1 VETASVFG
9 VGEWVKVVRD
19 LPSIRAGAEGTVR
32 GVSAN
37 ASGITYA
44 IRFAATMRI
53 VSERDLGANDET
65 SRFLGSGGDW
75 LAGEHKAMRRRPTP
89 EGRG

>member
-1 VETASVFG
+1 METVPVFG
-9 VGEWVKVVRD
+9 VGECVRVVRD
-19 LPSIRAGAEGTVR
+19 LPGIRADAEGIVR
-32 GVSAN
+32 GVSTN

-65 SRFLGSGGDW
+65 S
-75 LAGEHKAMRRRPTP
+75 E
-89 EGRG
+89 

>member
-1 VETASVFG
+1 LKGASFKTTPFSFYLEATVETVPVFG
-9 VGEWVKVVRD
+9 VGECVRVVRD
-19 LPSIRAGAEGTVR
+19 LPSIRAGAEGIVR
-32 GVSAN
+32 GVSTN

-65 SRFLGSGGDW
+65 S
-75 LAGEHKAMRRRPTP
+75 E
-89 EGRG
+89 